1 MSKEEVK
8 SPCISV
14 CAMDESTGFC
24 QGCFRTV
31 EEIEQWW
38 DLAPA
43 QQREIVE
50 KASEREAQLFD

>member
-1 MSKEEVK
+1 MTEEVQ

-24 QGCFRTV
+24 QGCFRTA

-43 QQREIVE
+43 QQKEIVE
-50 KASEREAQLFD
+50 KASAREAALFD